1 MVVIKASESTLF
13 RVPFLIALSS
23 IFQRWPWYMLGII
36 TKDEVS
42 PLIEVN
48 NQALLTSFKDML
60 QETLSQI
67 KRANE
72 DTADL

>member
-1 MVVIKASESTLF
+1 
-13 RVPFLIALSS
+13 
-23 IFQRWPWYMLGII
+23 MLGII